1 MSDEDI
7 QRIAQAVYDMLY
19 NDLQQMK
26 QEIEQ
31 TVYSAQ
37 NSIASEVSSQ
47 GINTRSEIRSIQGQM
62 YNLRRV

>member
-7 QRIAQAVYDMLY
+7 QRIAQAVYDMMF

-37 NSIASEVSSQ
+37 SSIVNEVSSQ
-47 GINTRSEIRSIQGQM
+47 SRTTRSDISSIQGQL

>member
-7 QRIAQAVYDMLY
+7 QRIAQAVYDMMF
-19 NDLQQMK
+19 NDLQQIK

-37 NSIASEVSSQ
+37 NSIMNEVSSQ
-47 GINTRSEIRSIQGQM
+47 ARTTRSDISSIQGQL

>member
-7 QRIAQAVYDMLY
+7 QRIAQAVYDMMY

-37 NSIASEVSSQ
+37 SSIVGEVSSQ
-47 GINTRSEIRSIQGQM
+47 ARNTRSDISSIQGQL

>member
-7 QRIAQAVYDMLY
+7 QRIANAVYDMIC
-19 NDLQQMK
+19 NDLQQIK

-37 NSIASEVSSQ
+37 SSIVNEVSSQ
-47 GINTRSEIRSIQGQM
+47 AHNTRSAIRSIEGQM